1 MKTKI
6 IFVAVICL
14 LMVACGIKNKTATPK
29 KNYNN
34 SIGLWSEHWEQDTI
48 DIEGNVTY
56 VDTLKISLVQ
66 NNLDIQCI
74 SDSLLKYSN
83 IQFKNDSL
91 TFTAEN
97 IVDPYEA
104 FFIHYR
110 LKYNAKKQWYEGT
123 ILNSRQKTNKVWLKK
138 VK

>member
-6 IFVAVICL
+6 TFVAVISL
-14 LMVACGIKNKTATPK
+14 LTVACSVKNKIETPK
-29 KNYNN
+29 NNYNN

-56 VDTLKISLVQ
+56 VDTLKISLIQ
-66 NNLDIQCI
+66 NKIDIQCV
-74 SDSLLKYSN
+74 SDTVFKYSN

-91 TFTAEN
+91 TFTTEN
-97 IVDPYEA
+97 TMDPNEA
-104 FFIHYR
+104 FFIYYR

>member
-6 IFVAVICL
+6 TFVAVISL
-14 LMVACGIKNKTATPK
+14 LTVACSVKNKIETPK
-29 KNYNN
+29 NNYNN

-74 SDSLLKYSN
+74 SDTVFKYSN

-91 TFTAEN
+91 TFTTEN
-97 IVDPYEA
+97 TMDPNEA
-104 FFIHYR
+104 FFIYYR